1 MNEPFADAEM
11 CIRDRSRS
19 GTFEEDTNDPV
30 KIAGSLEMLAE
41 SVHRALLRHSFL
53 FKTVTLKA
61 VSYTHL
67 DVYKRQVPIQ
77 SSGIFSQ
84 GSSVTGTATYKITDA
99 DINTGSVT
107 NLASAIGSFNN
118 QPVISPQNIETVHY
132 KQPTS
137 DRANNNGFDNGG
149 YGDAVVPVVPI
160 PMMYSSPTSNPMYG
174 SVPGGYGNEPY
185 GYTNGPYRTTETP
198 NSESNG
204 HKAKAYLSK
213 HKHHTIKHH
222 KTGKKII
229 QNLSL
234 IHI

>member
-1 MNEPFADAEM
+1 LKT
-11 CIRDRSRS
+11 
-19 GTFEEDTNDPV
+19 GT
-30 KIAGSLEMLAE
+30 
-41 SVHRALLRHSFL
+41 
-53 FKTVTLKA
+53 
-61 VSYTHL
+61 
-67 DVYKRQVPIQ
+67 VPIQ
-77 SSGIFSQ
+77 SSDIPTP

-160 PMMYSSPTSNPMYG
+160 PMMYSSH
-174 SVPGGYGNEPY
+174 
-185 GYTNGPYRTTETP
+185 TNGPYRTTETP

-229 QNLSL
+229 QNRELKIELKKLNIPGIRCKQIAIWCAPSNVYQYIQATEDIIL
-234 IHI
+234 FSM

>member
-1 MNEPFADAEM
+1 LVYLKT
-11 CIRDRSRS
+11 
-19 GTFEEDTNDPV
+19 GT
-30 KIAGSLEMLAE
+30 
-41 SVHRALLRHSFL
+41 
-53 FKTVTLKA
+53 
-61 VSYTHL
+61 
-67 DVYKRQVPIQ
+67 VPIQ
-77 SSGIFSQ
+77 SSDIPTP

-174 SVPGGYGNEPY
+174 SVLGGYGNEPY

-229 QNLSL
+229 QNRELKIELKKLNIPGIRCKQIAIWCAPSNVYQYIQATEDIIL
-234 IHI
+234 FSM